1 MKKSTLLQSL
11 TTFARQ
17 RPGLDYANYGDPV
30 AYRSELR
37 GINKSL
43 AHFNELC
50 SAVALR
56 DGIKAED
63 IMRSAENAFC
73 GRLSIGINGAIDY
86 CTGQDFPTEYRRA
99 ACAVLADCLWTF
111 WRESGGNPRDEAKKN
126 LSCGVARTYFN

>member
-63 IMRSAENAFC
+63 IMRSAENAVC
-73 GRLSIGINGAIDY
+73 GRLSIGINGVIDY
-86 CTGQDFPTEYRRA
+86 CEGQDYSTEYRSA
-99 ACAVLADCLWTF
+99 ACAVLADCLQTY
-111 WRESGGNPRDEAKKN
+111 WRESGGKPRDEAKKN
-126 LSCGVARTYFN
+126 LSCGVVNTYFN